1 MNDDIRGVA
10 RDRLDQLLA
19 AEAEVFRANNS
30 KSQGLSERVANP
42 EFFLCF
48 IGLS

>member
-1 MNDDIRGVA
+1 MNVNIRGVA

-19 AEAEVFRANNS
+19 AEAEAFRANNP
-30 KSQGLSERVANP
+30 KSQGLSERAANP
-42 EFFLCF
+42 QFFLQF